1 MGFMTSV
8 ETGALSQEGRPFF
21 QAKGFT
27 LIELMIVIAIIG
39 ILAAIALPQFSAYRA
54 KALNSLA
61 VGDLRTAMTY
71 EESYFALAQEYVALS
86 TGGSPG
92 PMQIPVTDM
101 DPFEVSKQVV
111 LEVNPAV
118 VGGVDSYTG
127 SAYNT
132 RGNITYTV
140 TGTVGLIRSN

>member
-1 MGFMTSV
+1 MPNLKAGVF
-8 ETGALSQEGRPFF
+8 SQEGRLFF
-21 QAKGFT
+21 QVRGFT

-39 ILAAIALPQFSAYRA
+39 VLAAIALPQFSAYRV

-61 VGDLRTAMTY
+61 MGDLRTAMTY
-71 EESYFALAQEYVALS
+71 EESYFALAQEYVVLS
-86 TGGSPG
+86 TGGAPG
-92 PMQIPVTDM
+92 PMQIPVTGM
-101 DPFEVSKQVV
+101 DAFEVSKQVV
-111 LEVNPAV
+111 LEVNPAT
-118 VGGVDSYTG
+118 VGGVASYTG